1 MPGDA
6 LPPTKSA
13 VMMFGRDPVF
23 LAGDFVISWARKR
36 IMSDAEIE
44 FISKYLSQDPQGR
57 FELPDILELR
67 NQQCLSQLHRE
78 MGDVSQGV
86 AQCYW
91 DLGNAKVSVMLYEI
105 TDGRLEWV
113 DGEVVNAG

>member
-1 MPGDA
+1 
-6 LPPTKSA
+6 
-13 VMMFGRDPVF
+13 
-23 LAGDFVISWARKR
+23 
-36 IMSDAEIE
+36 
-44 FISKYLSQDPQGR
+44 
-57 FELPDILELR
+57 
-67 NQQCLSQLHRE
+67 